1 VARETRAPVVEAAGG
16 GEGGADLGHGEGSG
30 DEPAEGHGG
39 RAAEGEAGVV
49 ERGDGEDVEGDGEVG
64 RHPAQVQFKQPTVT
78 AMRRE
83 DEHRGRI
90 EASLITHERW
100 RLSSCL
106 YPSSRRRAWSASPAG
121 FPVMVRRGRAAP
133 CRRGRE
139 DRGVGLLS
147 LASCDAANKSRRQ
160 CPAWT
165 LWWARASDAE
175 SKLEIRQWQSYL
187 LIDES

>member
-1 VARETRAPVVEAAGG
+1 VNSRTVIGVEMGQNKFG
-16 GEGGADLGHGEGSG
+16 TGSLRSNNWYCKHQYKG
-30 DEPAEGHGG
+30 TY
-39 RAAEGEAGVV
+39 
-49 ERGDGEDVEGDGEVG
+49 RG
-64 RHPAQVQFKQPTVT
+64 Q
-78 AMRRE
+78 
-83 DEHRGRI
+83 
-90 EASLITHERW
+90 ITCTTYLR

-106 YPSSRRRAWSASPAG
+106 CPSSRRRAWSASPAG
-121 FPVMVRRGRAAP
+121 GLFSVMVRRGRAAP

-175 SKLEIRQWQSYL
+175 SELEIRQWQSYL